1 MPLIMPNTVFVVVL
15 TLSLSLNEHKWPG
28 CIQMETVADEKTSKT
43 IILGSLGS
51 GLRVSL
57 ICEDQLFLSI
67 ENRVRSGSY

>member
-1 MPLIMPNTVFVVVL
+1 
-15 TLSLSLNEHKWPG
+15 
-28 CIQMETVADEKTSKT
+28 METVADEKTSKT

-57 ICEDQLFLSI
+57 IGEDKQFLSI